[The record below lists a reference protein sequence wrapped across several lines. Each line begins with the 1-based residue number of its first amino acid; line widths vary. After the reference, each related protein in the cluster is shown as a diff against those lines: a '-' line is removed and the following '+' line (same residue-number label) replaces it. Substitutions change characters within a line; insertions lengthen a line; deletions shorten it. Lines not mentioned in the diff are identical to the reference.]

1 MHRYLRAIG
10 FSKINTR
17 TDFEKVLGIIMESPT
32 SKHTLSLEH
41 NHRIVQFNK
50 DFIDNIG
57 ISVVGEYDEKGFFYF
72 NYSTPYAISNRVSSK
87 ENVIINKRVDTD
99 AYTGMCDDM
108 RLGVSLIFYLQN
120 AIQHGI
126 NDSSNPVG
134 KLANIYLSALST
146 EGKIL
151 LGISND
157 KSREKL
163 DMMETKRQH
172 KLINEAKNGN
182 QEAINIL
189 SIDELDLI
197 SAISRRIKYE
207 DVYSVVNSSFIP
219 YGSESDNYT
228 IIGTILNW
236 ELIANTYT
244 QENIY
249 YLMINCNNLIFPVY
263 INEADLIGEPMIG
276 RRFKGNI
283 WMQGHVDFDNI

>member
-32 SKHTLSLEH
+32 SKHVLSLEH

-50 DFIDNIG
+50 DFIEDIG
-57 ISVVGEYDEKGFFYF
+57 ISIVGEYDEKGFFYF
-72 NYSTPYAISNRVSSK
+72 NYSTPYAISNVISSK
-87 ENVIINKRVDTD
+87 ETVMINKRVDTD

-120 AIQHGI
+120 AIEYKI
-126 NDSSNPVG
+126 RNYSKSTG
-134 KLANIYLSALST
+134 KIMNIRLSALST

-151 LGISND
+151 LGLSND
-157 KSREKL
+157 KSREKK
-163 DMMETKRQH
+163 DMIETKRQH

-197 SAISRRIKYE
+197 SSISRRIKYE
-207 DVYSVVNSSFIP
+207 DIYSIVNSSFIP

-236 ELIANTYT
+236 ELVTNSFT
-244 QENIY
+244 EEKIY
-249 YLMINCNNLIFPVY
+249 YLMINCNNLVFPVY

-276 RRFKGNI
+276 RRFKGNV
-283 WMQGHVDFDNI
+283 WMQGYVDFDNI